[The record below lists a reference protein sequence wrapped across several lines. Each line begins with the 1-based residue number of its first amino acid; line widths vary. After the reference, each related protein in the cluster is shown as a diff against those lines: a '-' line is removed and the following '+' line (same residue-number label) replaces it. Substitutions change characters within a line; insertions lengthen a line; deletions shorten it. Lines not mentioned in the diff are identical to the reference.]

1 MNTGQIISAA
11 GHAGLIL
18 WAVLGGTFSSAPPPY
33 EVREV
38 TAISAEDYAA
48 MIAAR
53 RAPEAV
59 ASVDTPEPPEAGA
72 APSVASQADAPP
84 EQDRPPETDSAEPD
98 PAPEPPEPAPAE
110 PAEVTDA
117 PPVLQPPEDTAVLVP
132 EIAERPQP
140 RPAPRVAPEPVA
152 RPEPDVQIDDVDRAA
167 TAPEDSPETVEQ
179 DTRETAREEAA
190 TRIVTEAEK
199 AEAAAPARSLR
210 PRPRPAPAEQPVRT
224 AAAPE
229 PAEEAAPRVDDAA
242 VEDAIAA
249 ALGAAGAADAGTG
262 DTGTPSGPPL
272 TAGEKDALRVAVQQC
287 WNVGSLSTEALATTV
302 VVTVSMFED
311 GRPDAASIRMTG
323 YSGGGAEAADH
334 AFGAARRAIIRC
346 GANGYDLPLEKYD
359 RWRSIEMTFNPE
371 RMRIK

>member
-48 MIAAR
+48 LIAAR

-84 EQDRPPETDSAEPD
+84 EQDRPPETDTAEPD

-117 PPVLQPPEDTAVLVP
+117 PPVLQPPADDTAVLVP
-132 EIAERPQP
+132 EIAETPRL

-152 RPEPDVQIDDVDRAA
+152 RPEPDAEVDEVDRAA
-167 TAPEDSPETVEQ
+167 TAPDESAETVE
-179 DTRETAREEAA
+179 DDRRETAREEAA
-190 TRIVTEAEK
+190 TEIVTEAEK
-199 AEAAAPARSLR
+199 SEDAAAPARSLR
-210 PRPRPAPAEQPVRT
+210 PRPRPARAEEPVRT
-224 AAAPE
+224 AAAPQ
-229 PAEEAAPRVDDAA
+229 PAAETAPRVDDAA

-249 ALGAAGAADAGTG
+249 ALGAAGAGTG

-346 GANGYDLPLEKYD
+346 GANGYDLPFGKYD